1 MSTVTV
7 NVSFPKQLLK
17 AMDAMAKREARS
29 RSELLRA
36 AIRVY
41 VDRQQRWEGI
51 LAFGR
56 QQAKRLRLEP
66 HDVERKIAEYRR
78 EQARRR

>member
-7 NVSFPKQLLK
+7 NVSFPKPLLK
-17 AMDAMAKREARS
+17 AMDAVAKREARS

-41 VDRQQRWEGI
+41 VDRQQRWGGI
-51 LAFGR
+51 LALGR
-56 QQAKRLRLEP
+56 QQAKRLRLTP
-66 HDVERKIAEYRR
+66 RDVERKIAEYRR